1 MTLVNKIN
9 FLDKKNEANEAKY
22 NMDRKTANISI
33 LSSGKLDKHEYKFR
47 EDLGY
52 KFRVVE
58 QVKLKYSPLGQI
70 FNKGL
75 EKDDKKDEVKK
86 KRLKM

>member
-33 LSSGKLDKHEYKFR
+33 LPSGKLDKHEYKFR

-75 EKDDKKDEVKK
+75 EKDDKKDEVQK